1 MHSTAQ
7 DGLKLIACTIGRDA
21 RVGDE
26 RVLGASWRLGHA
38 PGHGL
43 AGRDAWAFLLTRD
56 RRLCLARLLGCLV
69 DEAPAPLVVALR
81 GLRTRRGTASG

>member
-38 PGHGL
+38 PGR
-43 AGRDAWAFLLTRD
+43 GRTVLDAWAFLMNRD
-56 RRLCLARLLGCLV
+56 RRLFLALLLLDLRRWRLTCTQARN
-69 DEAPAPLVVALR
+69 DEMSDAR
-81 GLRTRRGTASG
+81 KD

>member
-1 MHSTAQ
+1 M
-7 DGLKLIACTIGRDA
+7 IFCGRDA

-26 RVLGASWRLGHA
+26 HVLAASWRLGHA

-56 RRLCLARLLGCLV
+56 RRLCLALLLL
-69 DEAPAPLVVALR
+69 DLR
-81 GLRTRRGTASG
+81 RWHLTCTRARHMIKYE